1 MMFEDYHNQIKE
13 LRKAIRL
20 SAYHKRLYD
29 ECSHSLKHHTS
40 IIKKAETK
48 LRKVGSGKRDNVPE
62 DLAYLFSDWIDS
74 KNIRTQKR
82 KQELIKAKITQIA
95 AIQIE
100 SYLKERVASLWE
112 EKRLFKGL
120 KTQEKKIIEKLE
132 KELYQS
138 SDPKVSSIIPFII
151 SIEDLTIDQTETED
165 IYNFGANALKRLNEA
180 IKAFVSISD
189 IPVSKIESGSN
200 EGKIAFQA
208 FLKTVDAYM
217 YLCAFKNEQRQY
229 ADSRDLQLHLDSLT
243 EFMSTFIN
251 QLVLEWTEHEKI
263 RQSILYIRK
272 TINIVEALLK
282 GLNSKMKK
290 IKSEL
295 SLTSEELNAILTR
308 MDLN

>member
-1 MMFEDYHNQIKE
+1 MMFKDYHNQIKE

-48 LRKVGSGKRDNVPE
+48 LGKVGSGKRDNVPE

-120 KTQEKKIIEKLE
+120 KTQEKKTIEKLE
-132 KELYQS
+132 KELYKS

-295 SLTSEELNAILTR
+295 SLTSEELNAIHTR

>member
-1 MMFEDYHNQIKE
+1 M
-13 LRKAIRL
+13 
-20 SAYHKRLYD
+20 
-29 ECSHSLKHHTS
+29 
-40 IIKKAETK
+40 
-48 LRKVGSGKRDNVPE
+48 
-62 DLAYLFSDWIDS
+62 
-74 KNIRTQKR
+74 
-82 KQELIKAKITQIA
+82 
-95 AIQIE
+95 
-100 SYLKERVASLWE
+100 
-112 EKRLFKGL
+112 FKGL

-138 SDPKVSSIIPFII
+138 SDPKVSSIVPFII

-200 EGKIAFQA
+200 EGKITFQA

>member
-1 MMFEDYHNQIKE
+1 MMFKDYHNQIKE

-20 SAYHKRLYD
+20 SVYHKRLYD
-29 ECSHSLKHHTS
+29 ECFHSLKHHTS

-74 KNIRTQKR
+74 RNIRTQKR
-82 KQELIKAKITQIA
+82 KQGLIKAKITQIA
-95 AIQIE
+95 SIQIE
-100 SYLKERVASLWE
+100 LYLKDRVASLWE

-138 SDPKVSSIIPFII
+138 SDPKVSSIVPFII
-151 SIEDLTIDQTETED
+151 SIEDLTIDLKETED
-165 IYNFGANALKRLNEA
+165 IYNFGVNALKRLNEA

-189 IPVSKIESGSN
+189 TPVSKIESGSN

-229 ADSRDLQLHLDSLT
+229 VDSRDLQLHLDSLT

-272 TINIVEALLK
+272 TINIIEALLK

>member
-1 MMFEDYHNQIKE
+1 MMFKDYHNQIKE

-29 ECSHSLKHHTS
+29 ECFHSLKHHTS

-74 KNIRTQKR
+74 RNIRTQKR
-82 KQELIKAKITQIA
+82 KQGLIKAKITQIA
-95 AIQIE
+95 SIQVE
-100 SYLKERVASLWE
+100 LYLKDRVASLWE

-138 SDPKVSSIIPFII
+138 SDPKVSSIVPFII
-151 SIEDLTIDQTETED
+151 SIEDLTIDLKETED

-229 ADSRDLQLHLDSLT
+229 ADTRDLQLHLDSLT

-272 TINIVEALLK
+272 TINIIEALLK

>member
-1 MMFEDYHNQIKE
+1 MMFKDYHNQIKE

-82 KQELIKAKITQIA
+82 KQGLIKAKITQIA

-100 SYLKERVASLWE
+100 LYLKDRVASLWE

-138 SDPKVSSIIPFII
+138 SDPKVSSIVPFII
-151 SIEDLTIDQTETED
+151 SIEDLTIDLTETED

-189 IPVSKIESGSN
+189 IPVSKIERGSN

>member
-1 MMFEDYHNQIKE
+1 MMFKDYHNQIKE

-20 SAYHKRLYD
+20 SAYHKSLYD

-120 KTQEKKIIEKLE
+120 KTQEKKTIEKLE
-132 KELYQS
+132 KELYKS

>member
-1 MMFEDYHNQIKE
+1 MMFKDYHNQIKE

-132 KELYQS
+132 KELYKS

>member
-1 MMFEDYHNQIKE
+1 MMFKDYHNQIKE

-48 LRKVGSGKRDNVPE
+48 LGKVGSGKRDNVPE

-138 SDPKVSSIIPFII
+138 SDPKVSSIVPFII